1 MKHNAFELE
10 RWQSVHEHHVELNL
24 TESGVNPL
32 LVSELLD
39 LAGQEQNFLNQTHL
53 EYSPAHGSDELREKI
68 AALYPDTSEASVVV
82 TTGGAEAN
90 YSASMHLMEPGV
102 PVAVM
107 LPNYMQ
113 VPGIVENFGARTLP
127 FYLVRKDGWQPDLN
141 QLKDCLDKGAKLILV
156 TNPNNPTGSIL
167 TENSVSEI
175 LNLAEQSGAWILAD
189 EVYRGAELSGPETP
203 SFWGKTERVIVTN
216 SMSKAYGMPGLRL
229 GWTLSSSEYVE
240 SIWSRKDYTTITPNP
255 LSDALACL
263 ALDAE
268 TRPKVLQ
275 RTKNILNNNFEILR
289 SWLDSQNDRFSYLP
303 PGAGAMCYARYNTP
317 INSIAFAEFVRT
329 EKSLLI
335 APGDHFGVDGYLRLG
350 YGIPADRL
358 EMALGRLKEAF
369 DDVDGRIQA
378 GHPD

>member
-1 MKHNAFELE
+1 
-10 RWQSVHEHHVELNL
+10 
-24 TESGVNPL
+24 
-32 LVSELLD
+32 
-39 LAGQEQNFLNQTHL
+39 
-53 EYSPAHGSDELREKI
+53 
-68 AALYPDTSEASVVV
+68 
-82 TTGGAEAN
+82 
-90 YSASMHLMEPGV
+90 
-102 PVAVM
+102 
-107 LPNYMQ
+107 
-113 VPGIVENFGARTLP
+113 
-127 FYLVRKDGWQPDLN
+127 
-141 QLKDCLDKGAKLILV
+141 
-156 TNPNNPTGSIL
+156 
-167 TENSVSEI
+167 
-175 LNLAEQSGAWILAD
+175 
-189 EVYRGAELSGPETP
+189 
-203 SFWGKTERVIVTN
+203 
-216 SMSKAYGMPGLRL
+216 MSKAYGMPGLRL

>member
-1 MKHNAFELE
+1 MKHRAFELE
-10 RWQSVHEHHVELNL
+10 RWQSTHEHHVELNL
-24 TESGVNPL
+24 TESGVHPL
-32 LVSELLD
+32 LVSELVE
-39 LAGQEQNFLNQTHL
+39 LAGQERDFLDQVRL
-53 EYSPAHGSDELREKI
+53 EYCPADGSDDLREKI
-68 AALYPDTSEASVVV
+68 AALYPDTTEACVVA

-90 YSASMHLMEPGV
+90 YSATMHLMEPGV

-113 VPGIVENFGARTLP
+113 VPGIVENFGAPTLP
-127 FYLVRKDGWQPDLN
+127 FHLVRKDGWQPDLN
-141 QLKDCLDKGAKLILV
+141 QLQDCLKKGAKLILV
-156 TNPNNPTGSIL
+156 TNPNNTTGSIL

-175 LNLAEQSGAWILAD
+175 LNLAEQYGAWILAD

-203 SFWGKTERVIVTN
+203 SFWGKSERVMVTN

-229 GWTLSSSEYVE
+229 GWVLTSPE
-240 SIWSRKDYTTITPNP
+240 SVNSVWGRKDYTTITPNP

-263 ALDAE
+263 ALDPE

-275 RTKNILNNNFEILR
+275 RTKDILNNNFEVLR
-289 SWLDSQNDRFSYLP
+289 SWLDSQENRFSYCP

-358 EMALGRLKEAF
+358 EMALARLKEAF
-369 DDVDGRIQA
+369 DDVEDKIQA
-378 GHPD
+378 GHP